1 MGENPQEKDPSML
14 RSISAL
20 FASLALLIGVV
31 AGNDADASTAL
42 SRIVKNSELRV
53 GMSGSQPPLNVKS
66 RSGEMI
72 GLEVDLA
79 TALAGAMG
87 VKLNIVEMPF
97 SDLLGA
103 LKKGKVDM
111 VMSGM
116 TITLERNL
124 EAAFVGPYFVSGKSI
139 LTRADKLSASDER
152 DEINQESVKLA
163 ALRGS
168 TSQKFVEV
176 AFPKAKL
183 EATSDYDT
191 GVQMVIDGKV
201 DALIAD
207 YPICMLSVLRNQG
220 KGLAALTTPFTIEPI
235 GIALPSDDPLL
246 VHGVS
251 NCLIALQGSGT
262 LARLKA
268 KWLADGSWIWLLR

>member
-1 MGENPQEKDPSML
+1 ML

-20 FASLALLIGVV
+20 FASLALLIGVF
-31 AGNDADASTAL
+31 AGNDAEASTAL
-42 SRIVKNSELRV
+42 SRIVKKSELRV
-53 GMSGSQPPLNVKS
+53 GMSGNQPPLNAKS
-66 RSGEMI
+66 RTGEMI

-79 TALAGAMG
+79 TMLAKAMG
-87 VKLNIVEMPF
+87 VKLSIVEIPF

-103 LKKGKVDM
+103 VKKGKVDM

-139 LTRADKLSASDER
+139 LTRADRLSAADET

-176 AFPKAKL
+176 MIPKAKL
-183 EATSDYDT
+183 ETTTDYDT

-207 YPICMLSVLRNQG
+207 YPICVLSVLRNPG

-235 GIALPSDDPLL
+235 GIALPSGDPLL
-246 VHGVS
+246 VNAVT
-251 NCLIALQGSGT
+251 NFLNALQGTGT
-262 LARLKA
+262 LELLKA
-268 KWLADGSWIWLLR
+268 KWLEDGSWLEQLP

>member
-1 MGENPQEKDPSML
+1 ML

-20 FASLALLIGVV
+20 FASLALLIGVF

-42 SRIVKNSELRV
+42 SRIVKKSELRV
-53 GMSGSQPPLNVKS
+53 GMSGNQPPLNVKS

-79 TALAGAMG
+79 KLLARAMG
-87 VKLNIVEMPF
+87 VELNIVEMPF

-103 LKKGKVDM
+103 LKKGTVDM

-139 LTRADKLSASDER
+139 LTRADKLSASDSA
-152 DEINQESVKLA
+152 DEINHESVTLA

-176 AFPKAKL
+176 NLPKAKL
-183 EATSDYDT
+183 ETTTDYDA
-191 GVQMVIDGKV
+191 GVQMVLDGKV
-201 DALIAD
+201 DALVAD

-220 KGLAALTTPFTIEPI
+220 K
-235 GIALPSDDPLL
+235 
-246 VHGVS
+246 V
-251 NCLIALQGSGT
+251 NALQGTGA
-262 LARLKA
+262 LELLKA
-268 KWLADGSWIWLLR
+268 KWFEDGSWLQQLP

>member
-1 MGENPQEKDPSML
+1 ML

-20 FASLALLIGVV
+20 FASLALLVGVV
-31 AGNDADASTAL
+31 AGNDAVASTAL
-42 SRIVKNSELRV
+42 SRIVKKSELRV
-53 GMSGSQPPLNVKS
+53 GMSGNQPPLNFKS
-66 RSGEMI
+66 RSGEMS

-87 VKLNIVEMPF
+87 VELKIVEMPF
-97 SDLLGA
+97 ADLLGA

-139 LTRADKLSASDER
+139 LTRADKLSATDSR

-207 YPICMLSVLRNQG
+207 YEICILSVLRNQG
-220 KGLAALTTPFTIEPI
+220 KGLAALTSPFTVEPI
-235 GIALPSDDPLL
+235 GIALPSGDPLFVNAVTNFL
-246 VHGVS
+246 
-251 NCLIALQGSGT
+251 NALQSTGA
-262 LARLKA
+262 LELLKA
-268 KWLADGSWIWLLR
+268 KWLEDGSWVSQLP